1 MSKKSNTLLFIMG
14 ATIFNILV
22 TIICFMALFVL
33 FAWLLAPRL
42 PDSAAAWGLP
52 VIFIGAIVLSFV
64 IYRILLK
71 LLFKRID
78 ADKYFDP
85 IFGRRK
91 R

>member
-1 MSKKSNTLLFIMG
+1 MSKKTNTLLFIAG

-42 PDSAAAWGLP
+42 SPDATAWSLP
-52 VIFIGAIVLSFV
+52 IIFIGAIVLSF
-64 IYRILLK
+64 ILYRLILK
-71 LLFKRID
+71 LLFKRVN

-85 IFGRRK
+85 IFGRRRK
-91 R
+91 

>member
-1 MSKKSNTLLFIMG
+1 MSKKSNTLLFIVG
-14 ATIFNILV
+14 ATVFNILV
-22 TIICFMALFVL
+22 TVICFFALFIL

-42 PDSAAAWGLP
+42 PPAVATWGFLI
-52 VIFIGAIVLSFV
+52 IFIGAIVLSFIV
-64 IYRILLK
+64 YRIVLK

-85 IFGRRK
+85 IFGKRK